1 MKPGIVFGDVMHR
14 RLRPAE
20 HRFAYPVYFLRLPL
34 SQLPQGS
41 RGRRTHGALF
51 SINRWNLLSLRYA
64 DHGDGG
70 HPLVWIR
77 ALLARE
83 GIAAAD
89 GEVVLQTFPRV
100 LGYVFNPVSFW
111 FCHDRAGDLRAVLAE
126 VSNTFGERHSYL
138 LAHPDQRPIA
148 DAEELAAHKVFH
160 VSPFCRVRGSYRFR
174 FFQRAEKTLA
184 RIDYADEEGE
194 LLHTSVSGREQPLAF
209 ASLARAFFG
218 YPLMTLGVV
227 LRIHYQALRL
237 WTKRV
242 PFFSKPAPPLE
253 EVTR

>member
-1 MKPGIVFGDVMHR
+1 MSPSIVFGDVMHK

-34 SQLPQGS
+34 SQLSEGQRAWG
-41 RGRRTHGALF
+41 GLF

-70 HPLVWIR
+70 HPLAWIR

-83 GIAAAD
+83 GIATAD

-111 FCHDRAGDLRAVLAE
+111 FCHDRAGALRAVLAA
-126 VSNTFGERHSYL
+126 VNNTFGEHHSYL

-148 DAEELAAHKVFH
+148 EGEQLEARKVFH

-174 FFQRAEKTLA
+174 FFHRQDWTLA
-184 RIDYADEEGE
+184 RIDYADEQGD
-194 LLHTSVSGREQPLAF
+194 LLHTSVSGRARPLSA
-209 ASLARAFFG
+209 ASLAHAFFG

-237 WTKRV
+237 WAKRV
-242 PFFSKPAPPLE
+242 PLFSKPAPPAE
-253 EVTR
+253 EITR